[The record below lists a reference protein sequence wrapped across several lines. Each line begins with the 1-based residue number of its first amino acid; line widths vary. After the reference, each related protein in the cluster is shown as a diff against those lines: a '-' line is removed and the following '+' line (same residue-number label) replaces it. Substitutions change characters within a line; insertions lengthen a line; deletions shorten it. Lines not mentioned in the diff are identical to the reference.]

1 MSPEPA
7 SAGQDLTNAT
17 PETALVIASG
27 IVIASVIMI
36 QSTPQIPNNASSA
49 GMPLAPVL
57 P

>member
-1 MSPEPA
+1 MLEPIISPEPA

-17 PETALVIASG
+17 PETALVIESG
-27 IVIASVIMI
+27 IVIESAA
-36 QSTPQIPNNASSA
+36 QIPDHASSA

>member
-1 MSPEPA
+1 MAPEPA

-27 IVIASVIMI
+27 IVIESVIVI
-36 QSTPQIPNNASSA
+36 QSTPQIPDHASSA
-49 GMPLAPVL
+49 GMPLAPIL